1 MFREIWSLFMKSS
14 ISQKIVEIVKKI
26 GVLRPRDLKTHGI
39 DRKYLNLL
47 CNQGILKR
55 VSRGLYISADA
66 EISPNFGLVQA
77 AKWIPHG
84 VVCLLSA
91 LQFHNIGTQSP
102 FEVWLAIDHKA
113 WRPQID
119 YPPIRIIRFSG
130 KALTEGIEEHKIEG
144 VSVKIYNP
152 AKTVADCFKYRNK
165 IGLDVALEALRDCR
179 ENKKCTNAELW
190 KYAKI
195 CRVTK
200 IMEPYL
206 EAIV

>member
-1 MFREIWSLFMKSS
+1 MKPAVSE
-14 ISQKIVEIVKKI
+14 KIIKMAKKT
-26 GVLRPRDLKTHGI
+26 GVLRARDLETHGI
-39 DRKYLNLL
+39 SRKYLSLL

-55 VSRGLYISADA
+55 VGRGLYIYAEA
-66 EISPNFGLVQA
+66 EISANIGLAQA
-77 AKWIPHG
+77 AKWVPHG

-102 FEVWLAIDHKA
+102 FEVWLAIDRKA

-130 KALTEGIEEHKIEG
+130 KALTEGIKEHQIEG
-144 VSVKIYNP
+144 VLVKIYSP

-165 IGLDVALEALRDCR
+165 IGLDVAIEALRDCR
-179 ENKKCTNAELW
+179 VNKKCTNAQLW
-190 KYAKI
+190 EYAKV
-195 CRVTK
+195 CRVAK
-200 IMEPYL
+200 VMKPYL